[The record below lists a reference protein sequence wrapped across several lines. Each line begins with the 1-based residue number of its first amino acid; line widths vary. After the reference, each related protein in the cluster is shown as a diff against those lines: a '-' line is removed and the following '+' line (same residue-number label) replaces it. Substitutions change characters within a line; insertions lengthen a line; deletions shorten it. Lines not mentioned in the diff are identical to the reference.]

1 MYNLTVQTANQTRE
15 ETSKMKQRPTKATKA
30 TNDGHSTLP
39 QSHQYPEIHG
49 SHHQLCQFIKHI
61 PVAIA
66 MLDKEMCYLATSG
79 MWLQYW
85 QLESDKIIGNQH
97 SQLFPNLP
105 DSWHQQAK
113 KCLLGIIDQFDLE
126 HLTTVPASNG
136 LIQWVKWN
144 VKSWHTDEGIIGGLI
159 ISTEKIT
166 PDKQLQQQLELTQLA
181 TDNAGDAIF
190 WITIAGK
197 ICYTNKQGCN
207 FLGYSESELL
217 ELRIHDIDL
226 KLSVEVWQTH
236 WREVK
241 NQNYLRFESNFLT
254 KKGNILPVEVNVNYL
269 EFQGNEYQ
277 FAFVRNISQQ
287 NKINLH
293 LREAKEQLQAVL
305 NAVPGLVS
313 WVDADLRYIGVNQHL
328 ANAYNLPI
336 KTFINQ
342 EVGFLQTSPEF
353 NDFVYEFF
361 AKPDWNYAKE
371 VKTNVRGNTR
381 TYLIVAQKYYRDE
394 VSLPSAVFVGL
405 DITERLEMEASLRNS
420 QEKFRQQAYQLEQTL
435 QKLNSTT
442 TQLIQRQK
450 MSFLGQLITGIV
462 HEVNNPINFISGN
475 IVHAINDVKDLLYL
489 VNIYQQN
496 LPRLLPEIES
506 EIEDIELDFIQEDL
520 PKLLDSIMAGSERI
534 GDVVTSLKQF
544 SAVEEESIKTVDIH
558 KGLESTLLILQHQF
572 QGKGGCPD
580 INLIK
585 QYGSLPKV
593 ECYPGQLNQV
603 LMHILTNA
611 IDSLEEKHKDLVAK
625 NISHQPFEPQ
635 ILISTKAK
643 DYSVEIAIYDNGH
656 GMTKEI
662 SNRIFEPLF
671 TTKHTEKNIG
681 LGLSISQELIVE
693 KHHGKLYCN
702 SRFREGTEFIIEIP
716 IKFGHSS

>member
-1 MYNLTVQTANQTRE
+1 MYHLTVQTPNQTGE
-15 ETSKMKQRPTKATKA
+15 ETAKMKQRPTKA

-66 MLDKEMCYLATSG
+66 MLDQEMCYLATSG

-85 QLESDKIIGNQH
+85 QLESDEIIGNQH
-97 SQLFPNLP
+97 YQLFPNLP
-105 DSWHQQAK
+105 ESWHQQAN
-113 KCLLGIIDQFDLE
+113 KCLVGTIDQFDLE
-126 HLTTVPASNG
+126 HLITVPTSNG

-144 VKSWHTDEGIIGGLI
+144 VKSWHTDEGIIGGLM
-159 ISTEKIT
+159 ISTEEIT

-181 TDNAGDAIF
+181 TDNAADAIF
-190 WITIAGK
+190 WITVGGQL
-197 ICYTNKQGCN
+197 CYTNKQGCN

-217 ELRIHDIDL
+217 ELTIHDIDQE
-226 KLSVEVWQTH
+226 LSVEVWQTY
-236 WREVK
+236 WQEVK
-241 NQNYLRFESNFLT
+241 NQNYLRFESNFRT
-254 KKGNILPVEVNVNYL
+254 KKGDILPVEVNVNYL
-269 EFQGNEYQ
+269 EFKGNEYQ
-277 FAFVRNISQQ
+277 CAFVRNISHQ

-336 KTFINQ
+336 ESFINQ

-361 AKPDWNYAKE
+361 ANSDWNCAKE
-371 VKTNVRGNTR
+371 VKTNVRGNSR

-405 DITERLEMEASLRNS
+405 DITERLEMEASLRHS

-435 QKLNSTT
+435 QKLNSIT
-442 TQLIQRQK
+442 TQLIQKQK
-450 MSFLGQLITGIV
+450 MSFLGQLITGVV
-462 HEVNNPINFISGN
+462 HEINNPINFISGN
-475 IVHAINDVKDLLYL
+475 IAHAINYVKDLLYL
-489 VNIYQQN
+489 VDIYQQN
-496 LPRLLPEIES
+496 SPRFLPEIES

-520 PKLLDSIMAGSERI
+520 PKLLESIMTGAERI
-534 GDVVTSLKQF
+534 QDVVRSLKQF
-544 SAVEEESIKTVDIH
+544 SRVEEESIKAVDIH
-558 KGLESTLLILQHQF
+558 KGLDSTLLILQHQF
-572 QGKGGCPD
+572 QGKGGCSD
-580 INLIK
+580 INLMK
-585 QYGSLPKV
+585 KYGSLPKV

-603 LMHILTNA
+603 FMYILTNA
-611 IDSLEEKHKDLVAK
+611 IDSLDEKNQDLVTK
-625 NISHQPFEPQ
+625 NISHQLFKPQ
-635 ILISTKAK
+635 ILISTKVQ
-643 DYSVEIAIYDNGH
+643 DNSVEISITDNGS
-656 GMTKEI
+656 GMSEEI
-662 SNRIFEPLF
+662 SSRIFEPLF
-671 TTKHTEKNIG
+671 TTKNTENSIG

-702 SRFREGTEFIIEIP
+702 SRPREGTEFVIEIP
-716 IKFGHSS
+716 IKLSHSS

>member
-1 MYNLTVQTANQTRE
+1 
-15 ETSKMKQRPTKATKA
+15 MKQRPTKV

-39 QSHQYPEIHG
+39 QSYQYPEIHG
-49 SHHQLCQFIKHI
+49 SNHQLCQFIKHI

-66 MLDKEMCYLATSG
+66 MLDKEMRYLGTSG

-85 QLESDKIIGNQH
+85 QVESDEIIGNQH
-97 SQLFPNLP
+97 YQLFPHLP
-105 DSWHQQAK
+105 NSWHQQAK
-113 KCLLGIIDQFDLE
+113 KCLSGIIDQFDLE
-126 HLTTVPASNG
+126 HLITLSTPNG

-159 ISTEKIT
+159 LSIEEIT

-181 TDNAGDAIF
+181 TDNAADAIF
-190 WITIAGK
+190 WIKIDGQ

-217 ELRIHDIDL
+217 ELTIHDIDL
-226 KLSVEVWQTH
+226 ELSVEVWQAH
-236 WREVK
+236 WQEVK
-241 NQNYLRFESNFLT
+241 NQNSLRLESNFLT
-254 KKGNILPVEVNVNYL
+254 KKGGILPVEVNVNYL

-277 FAFVRNISQQ
+277 CAFVRNISHQ

-336 KTFINQ
+336 ESFINQ

-371 VKTNVRGNTR
+371 VKTNVRGNSR
-381 TYLIVAQKYYRDE
+381 IYLIVAQKYYRDE

-442 TQLIQRQK
+442 TQLIQKQK
-450 MSFLGQLITGIV
+450 MSFLGQLVTGIV
-462 HEVNNPINFISGN
+462 HEVNNPVNFISGN
-475 IVHAINDVKDLLYL
+475 IAHAINNVKDLLYL
-489 VNIYQQN
+489 VDVYQKN
-496 LPRLLPEIES
+496 YPRLLPEIES
-506 EIEDIELDFIQEDL
+506 EVEDIELDFIQEDL
-520 PKLLDSIMAGSERI
+520 PKLLESIMVGAERI
-534 GDVVTSLKQF
+534 QDVVRSLKQF
-544 SAVEEESIKTVDIH
+544 STVEEESIKAVDIH
-558 KGLESTLLILQHQF
+558 KGLDSTLLILQHQF

-585 QYGSLPKV
+585 NYGSLPKV

-603 LMHILTNA
+603 FMHILTNA
-611 IDSLEEKHKDLVAK
+611 IDSLEEKHEDLVTK
-625 NISHQPFEPQ
+625 NINHQPFEPQ
-635 ILISTKAK
+635 ILISTKVK
-643 DYSVEIAIYDNGH
+643 DNFVEIAIADNGY
-656 GMTKEI
+656 GMTEEI
-662 SNRIFEPLF
+662 SSRIFEPLF

-681 LGLSISQELIVE
+681 LGLSISLELIVE
-693 KHHGKLYCN
+693 KHHGKLYYN

-716 IKFGHSS
+716 IKFSF

>member
-1 MYNLTVQTANQTRE
+1 MYHLTVQTPNQTRE
-15 ETSKMKQRPTKATKA
+15 ETSKMKQRPTKV

-39 QSHQYPEIHG
+39 QSYQYPEIHG
-49 SHHQLCQFIKHI
+49 SNHQLRQFIKHI

-66 MLDKEMCYLATSG
+66 MLDKEMRYLATSG

-85 QLESDKIIGNQH
+85 QVESDEIIGNH
-97 SQLFPNLP
+97 HYQLFPNLP
-105 DSWHQQAK
+105 NSWHQQAK
-113 KCLLGIIDQFDLE
+113 KCLLGMIDQFDLE
-126 HLTTVPASNG
+126 HLIKLSTPNG
-136 LIQWVKWN
+136 LMQWVKWN
-144 VKSWHTDEGIIGGLI
+144 VKSWHTDEGVIGGLI
-159 ISTEKIT
+159 LSIEEIT

-181 TDNAGDAIF
+181 TDNAADAIF
-190 WITIAGK
+190 WITIDGQ

-217 ELRIHDIDL
+217 ELTIHDIDL
-226 KLSVEVWQTH
+226 ELSVEVWQTH
-236 WREVK
+236 WQEVK
-241 NQNYLRFESNFLT
+241 NQSSLRLESNFLT
-254 KKGNILPVEVNVNYL
+254 KKGGILPVEVNVNYL
-269 EFQGNEYQ
+269 EFQGKEYQ
-277 FAFVRNISQQ
+277 CAFVRNISQQ
-287 NKINLH
+287 NNINLH

-336 KTFINQ
+336 ETFINQ

-361 AKPDWNYAKE
+361 AKPDWSYAKE
-371 VKTNVRGNTR
+371 VTTNVRGNSR
-381 TYLIVAQKYYRDE
+381 IYLIVAQKYYGDE

-442 TQLIQRQK
+442 TQLIQKQK
-450 MSFLGQLITGIV
+450 MSFLGQLVTGIV
-462 HEVNNPINFISGN
+462 HEVNNPVNFISGN
-475 IVHAINDVKDLLYL
+475 IAHAINDVKDLLSL
-489 VNIYQQN
+489 VDIYQKN
-496 LPRLLPEIES
+496 YPRLLPEIES

-520 PKLLDSIMAGSERI
+520 PKLLESIMAGAERI
-534 GDVVTSLKQF
+534 QDVVSSLKQF
-544 SAVEEESIKTVDIH
+544 STAEEESIKAVDIH
-558 KGLESTLLILQHQF
+558 KGLDSTILILQHQF
-572 QGKGGCPD
+572 QGKGGRPD
-580 INLIK
+580 LNLIK
-585 QYGSLPKV
+585 NYGSLPKI

-603 LMHILTNA
+603 FMHILTNA
-611 IDSLEEKHKDLVAK
+611 IDSLEEKHEDLVTK
-625 NISHQPFEPQ
+625 NIGNQRFEPQ
-635 ILISTKAK
+635 ILISTKVK
-643 DYSVEIAIYDNGH
+643 DNSVEIAIADNGY
-656 GMTKEI
+656 GMTEEI
-662 SNRIFEPLF
+662 SSRIFEPLF

-681 LGLSISQELIVE
+681 LGLSVSQELIVE

-716 IKFGHSS
+716 IKFGRSS

>member
-1 MYNLTVQTANQTRE
+1 MYHLTVQTQNQTRE
-15 ETSKMKQRPTKATKA
+15 EISTMKQRPTKA

-66 MLDKEMCYLATSG
+66 MLDKEMRYLATSG

-85 QLESDKIIGNQH
+85 QLESDEIIGNQH
-97 SQLFPNLP
+97 DQLFPNLP
-105 DSWHQQAK
+105 ESWDKQAK

-126 HLTTVPASNG
+126 HLITAPTPNG
-136 LIQWVKWN
+136 FIQRVKWN
-144 VKSWHTDEGIIGGLI
+144 VKSWYIDEGIIGGLI
-159 ISTEKIT
+159 LSIEEIT

-181 TDNAGDAIF
+181 TDNAADAIF
-190 WITIAGK
+190 WMTIDGQ

-217 ELRIHDIDL
+217 ELTIHDIDL
-226 KLSVEVWQTH
+226 ELSVEVWQTH
-236 WREVK
+236 WQEVK
-241 NQNYLRFESNFLT
+241 NQNSLRLESNFLT
-254 KKGNILPVEVNVNYL
+254 KKGDILPVEINVNYL

-277 FAFVRNISQQ
+277 CAFVRNISQQ

-336 KTFINQ
+336 ETFINQ

-353 NDFVYEFF
+353 NNFVYEFF

-420 QEKFRQQAYQLEQTL
+420 QKKFRQQAYQLEQTL

-442 TQLIQRQK
+442 TQLIQKQK
-450 MSFLGQLITGIV
+450 MSFLGQLITGVV

-475 IVHAINDVKDLLYL
+475 IAHAIKDVKDLLNL
-489 VNIYQQN
+489 VDIYQQN
-496 LPRLLPEIES
+496 YPRLLP

-520 PKLLDSIMAGSERI
+520 PKLLDSIMAGAERI
-534 GDVVTSLKQF
+534 GDVVSSLKQF
-544 SAVEEESIKTVDIH
+544 STAEEESIKAVDIH
-558 KGLESTLLILQHQF
+558 KGLDSTLLILQNQF
-572 QGKGGCPD
+572 QGKGGRPD
-580 INLIK
+580 ISLMKN
-585 QYGSLPKV
+585 YGSLPKV

-603 LMHILTNA
+603 FMHILTNA
-611 IDSLEEKHKDLVAK
+611 IDSLEEKHEDLVTK
-625 NISHQPFEPQ
+625 NISHQPFRPQ
-635 ILISTKAK
+635 ILISTKVK
-643 DYSVEIAIYDNGH
+643 DNSVEIAITDNGY
-656 GMTKEI
+656 GMTEEI
-662 SNRIFEPLF
+662 SSRIFEPLF

-702 SRFREGTEFIIEIP
+702 SLAREGTEFIIEIP
-716 IKFGHSS
+716 IKFYSSS